1 MRVKNV
7 SSTNIPLPEFNLNLK
22 PGDIGDLTGFD
33 QKVIHTHK
41 LLAAYFQKGLL
52 VNLGLAP
59 SPTGS
64 KKSMQTARDRI
75 AQLKIGEYISKPATK
90 SQSSNRNKIMETL
103 KKNDSRAPVT
113 PEFDPSKE
121 RYHDEYYANMNPGQQ
136 VERPTQPKPRPKID
150 ETFRPMQI
158 NYDDTI
164 SEFGSYGTIATEV
177 LTGPT
182 TYLQQSLSIPQKQDN
197 VVVKDIAGNEYNVS
211 LKNIKEGLERRCIG
225 ANKAGK
231 PCGKW
236 AIRGLNSCATHLSRS
251 EKKEY
256 EELKRNGK
264 LDSSK

>member
-1 MRVKNV
+1 MD
-7 SSTNIPLPEFNLNLK
+7 LK

-59 SPTGS
+59 APIGS
-64 KKSMQTARDRI
+64 KKSLQTARDRI
-75 AQLKIGEYISKPATK
+75 AQLKIGEYISKPASK

-103 KKNDSRAPVT
+103 KRNDSRVVTT
-113 PEFDPSKE
+113 PEFDPSTE

-136 VERPTQPKPRPKID
+136 IDRPTQPKPRPKID

-164 SEFGSYGTIATEV
+164 SEFGSYGSIATEV

-182 TYLQQSLSIPQKQDN
+182 TYLQQSYSSPSQKQDN
-197 VVVKDIAGNEYNVS
+197 IIVKDIAGNEYNVS
-211 LKNIKEGLERRCIG
+211 LKNIKEGLERKCIG
-225 ANKAGK
+225 SNKAGK
-231 PCGKW
+231 VCGKW
-236 AIRGLNSCATHLSRS
+236 AVKGFSSCATHFSRT

-256 EELKRNGK
+256 EALKRNGTSA
-264 LDSSK
+264 SSQ